1 MTISKRSNGYYYI
14 FYFKPN
20 GKRTCISTGTKL
32 KNEALKFL
40 SEFQDEIKKR
50 KLLITNQ
57 KTILE
62 FRWEYAKYSE
72 SVHRPKTTIRVNS
85 ILREFAEY
93 LNNPQLS
100 EIDIKQINNY
110 LQHKA
115 KVSSYTAQQ
124 HLAYLRSAFNKA
136 LTDGYIFSNP
146 FESVANYKIPE
157 KQPLFIDEASFH
169 CLLRVID
176 NADIKHIVNFA
187 VKTGL
192 RLMEL
197 ITLEWK
203 QINFRDKYLIL
214 DNNNHTTKN
223 KKVRTIPLTIE
234 AMQILIERESNR
246 ISEFVFTFNGE
257 KFKPDWLSKR
267 FKKYVILAKLNPK
280 IKFHSLR
287 HTFAS
292 WLVQKGVSIY
302 QVSKLLGHANVE
314 TTEIYSH
321 LRTDDLRTAIN
332 VLNN

>member
-1 MTISKRSNGYYYI
+1 MNLSKRANGIYYI
-14 FYFKPN
+14 YYFQLN
-20 GKRTCISTGTKL
+20 GKRTCISTGTKF
-32 KNEALKFL
+32 KTEALKFL
-40 SEFQDEIKKR
+40 SDFQEEIKKR
-50 KLLITNQ
+50 NLSKVIP

-62 FRWEYAKYSE
+62 FRYEYASYSE
-72 SVHRPKTTIRVNS
+72 SVHRPKTTKRINS
-85 ILREFAEY
+85 ILKEFAEY
-93 LNNPQLS
+93 FNNPQLS
-100 EIDIKQINNY
+100 EIDMKQINSY

-124 HLAYLRSAFNKA
+124 HLAYLRSAFKKA
-136 LTDGYIFSNP
+136 QTDGYILSNP
-146 FESVANYKIPE
+146 FESVSNFKIPE
-157 KQPLFIDEASFH
+157 KQPLFIDETSFH

-176 NADIKHIVNFA
+176 NTDIKHIVTFA

-214 DNNNHTTKN
+214 DNNNHTTKS

-234 AMQILIERESNR
+234 AMQILVERESTRN
-246 ISEFVFTFNGE
+246 SDYVFTFDNE
-257 KFKPDWLSKR
+257 KIKPESLSKR
-267 FKKYVILAKLNPK
+267 FKKYVVKAKLNPK
-280 IKFHSLR
+280 LKFHSLR

-292 WLVQKGVSIY
+292 WLVQRGVSIY

-321 LRTDDLRTAIN
+321 LRAEDLRSAIN